1 RHPYAVISQPAAS
14 FWRAQG
20 LSLAGWTLL
29 LDRVRLQ
36 CGLSSASP
44 VSAAQWSQA
53 QEAARQSGLLAQL
66 ARQALMPG
74 FALVVSRASELRVIP
89 EQQL

>member
-1 RHPYAVISQPAAS
+1 IVQGLTLPALDGRLRREDALSEDRLAKKLAARRHPYAVISQPAAS

-44 VSAAQWSQA
+44 VSAAQW
-53 QEAARQSGLLAQL
+53 
-66 ARQALMPG
+66 
-74 FALVVSRASELRVIP
+74 
-89 EQQL
+89 